1 MAKLSEILGDAYKE
15 IPENLQK
22 KYKDIDFVNS
32 ENYVEK
38 SEYETVKKERDQYKK
53 DIKKRDKDLEDI
65 QDKVK
70 DNEELSKEIEQLKID
85 NKKAADDYK
94 TNLEKVIFDAKLE
107 KKLGSYNPQN
117 ASMLK
122 KALDL
127 EKITRDGDN
136 FIGLEEQINS
146 LKETDKYLF
155 KEEVSKDKQDIPAGT
170 GIIGGDNTGAD
181 DGANTKSIGALLA
194 KAKTEN
200 ANAEA
205 QSKFF
210 A

>member
-1 MAKLSEILGDAYKE
+1 MPNLSEILGDAYKN
-15 IPENLQK
+15 IPEDVQK
-22 KYKDIDFVNS
+22 KYKDIDLVDS
-32 ENYVEK
+32 SKYVEK
-38 SEYETVKKERDQYKK
+38 SDYETVKGERDQYKK
-53 DIKKRDKDLEDI
+53 DVKKRNKDLEDI

-70 DNEELSKEIEQLKID
+70 DNEELSKELKELKEK
-85 NKKAADDYK
+85 NKKDEDEYK
-94 TNLEKVIFDAKLE
+94 ANLERITFDAKLE

-127 EKITRDGDN
+127 SKVTRDGDN

-146 LKETDKYLF
+146 LKESDKYLF
-155 KEEVSKDKQDIPAGT
+155 KEEVIKGKEDNPGGT
-170 GIIGGDNTGAD
+170 GTIGIDNTG
-181 DGANTKSIGALLA
+181 DGANANSIGALLA
-194 KAKTEN
+194 KSKTEN

>member
-1 MAKLSEILGDAYKE
+1 M
-15 IPENLQK
+15 
-22 KYKDIDFVNS
+22 
-32 ENYVEK
+32 
-38 SEYETVKKERDQYKK
+38 
-53 DIKKRDKDLEDI
+53 
-65 QDKVK
+65 K
-70 DNEELSKEIEQLKID
+70 DNEELSKQLKEMKEK
-85 NKKAADDYK
+85 NKKDEDEYK
-94 TNLEKVIFDAKLE
+94 AKLEKVTFDAKLE

-127 EKITRDGDN
+127 DKITRDGDN

-155 KEEVSKDKQDIPAGT
+155 KEDPSKEKEDIPGGT
-170 GIIGGDNTGAD
+170 GTIGGDNTGAD
-181 DGANTKSIGALLA
+181 DGANTNSIGALLA